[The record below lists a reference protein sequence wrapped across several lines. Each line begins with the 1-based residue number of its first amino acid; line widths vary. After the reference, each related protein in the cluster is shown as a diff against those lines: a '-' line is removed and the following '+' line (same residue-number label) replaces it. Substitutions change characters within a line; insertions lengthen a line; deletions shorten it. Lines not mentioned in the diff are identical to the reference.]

1 MHSSF
6 STLLS
11 KLKTADFGTG
21 CSGNFNLFAP
31 LGSLSL
37 TVYVGLACGD
47 VEFDKF
53 KCCSL
58 AVLTKM
64 GIVVVCDF

>member
-6 STLLS
+6 STVLS
-11 KLKTADFGTG
+11 KLKKADLGTG

-31 LGSLSL
+31 FGSLPL
-37 TVYVGLACGD
+37 TVYVGVACAD
-47 VEFDKF
+47 VELDKF

-58 AVLTKM
+58 AVLTKK
-64 GIVVVCDF
+64 GIVVVCDS